1 MSECRKVMCASI
13 VQAEACSYSLPV
25 HAAAARCTSQSPTC
39 MQDAM
44 QQLRTELDAARDTAR
59 TYEHALHRLEA
70 RAAELSVRESAQEQ
84 ARVLVEAENAQLRD
98 ALRSKLDL
106 GTNSKVRVLNRMTE
120 L

>member
-1 MSECRKVMCASI
+1 MSKCRELMCASI
-13 VQAEACSYSLPV
+13 VQAASCAYSLPV
-25 HAAAARCTSQSPTC
+25 HVAAARCISQSPTC

-59 TYEHALHRLEA
+59 TYERALHRLEA

-84 ARVLVEAENAQLRD
+84 ARVRVEAENAQLRD

-106 GTNSKVRVLNRMTE
+106 GTASKVRILNRMLE